1 MRLDSLPLREEKTD
15 IAKTGQEFH
24 YALNGPGAATARY
37 VAGGV
42 ESEFELT
49 NVCNPLGDMLSALA
63 QLITHPSQLWE
74 GSNTAAFV
82 WYSEQESY
90 NWTLSV
96 DREGHMSVRV
106 TQTNEFFG
114 DDEVELVRHEC
125 ATTDFLRC
133 VVVELDSFIKELG
146 LLNYHQLW
154 QTAEFPLTYFLILKR
169 YLSDLGFWDEADA
182 GRSLNLATEIGLLLG

>member
-1 MRLDSLPLREEKTD
+1 M
-15 IAKTGQEFH
+15 IQQEFH
-24 YALNGPGAATARY
+24 YTLCEPGAATARY

-42 ESEFELT
+42 ETEFELS

-63 QLITHPSQLWE
+63 QLVTHPSQLWE

-90 NWTLSV
+90 NWLLSV
-96 DREGHMSVRV
+96 DRQGRMSVRV
-106 TQTNEFFG
+106 TQTSEFFG

-125 ATTDFLRC
+125 QATDFIRC
-133 VVVELDSFIKELG
+133 VVVELDGFIKEMG

-169 YLSDLGFWDEADA
+169 YLSDHGLWGEADA
-182 GRSLNLATEIGLLLG
+182 GRSLNLAAEIGLLLG